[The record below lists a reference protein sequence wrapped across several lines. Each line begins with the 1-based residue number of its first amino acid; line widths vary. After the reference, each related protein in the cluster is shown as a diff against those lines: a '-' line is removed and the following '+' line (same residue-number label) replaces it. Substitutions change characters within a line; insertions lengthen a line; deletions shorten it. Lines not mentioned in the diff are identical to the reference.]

1 MYEKM
6 IVSLDGS
13 KAAEMVIPYAEEV
26 AAKLGSQMILV
37 SVSESLPANTEQ
49 LYQAYLEHITQ
60 RVQHQLKDW
69 KPRKEAQVQ
78 SKVLTG
84 KPADEI
90 LRYANETN
98 AGLIAMTSRGSSDSE
113 SWPLGNIAAKVLRAV
128 GKPLLLVR
136 APASEAAL
144 RQKRLVKRIL
154 VPLDGSELGAAAIP
168 HAEALGQALGAE
180 LVLFQAID
188 PAAVHRLPNPEG
200 GAPYPKA
207 VAVDVQKTS
216 AKDYLNG
223 VRKTLKEKGLEVSS
237 AIAVGSPPDQIV
249 DYAKANAIDLITM
262 SSHGRTGIRRWVFGG
277 VTDKVLHA
285 GDTAVLVVPAP
296 KV

>member
-1 MYEKM
+1 MYETM
-6 IVSLDGS
+6 IVPLDGS
-13 KAAEMVIPYAEEV
+13 RAAEMVIPYAEEV

-37 SVSESLPANTEQ
+37 SVSESLPANMEQ

-60 RVQHQLKDW
+60 QVQRQLKDW
-69 KPRKEAQVQ
+69 KPKKEAQVQ

-90 LRYANETN
+90 LRYADDTN
-98 AGLIAMTSRGSSDSE
+98 AGLIAMTSRGSSVRE
-113 SWPLGNIAAKVLRAV
+113 SWPLGNIAAKVLRATT
-128 GKPLLLVR
+128 KPLIFVR
-136 APASEAAL
+136 APASEDAV

-188 PAAVHRLPNPEG
+188 PAAVQRLPSEG
-200 GAPYPKA
+200 VSYTRA
-207 VAVDVQKTS
+207 VAVDMQKVLSTE
-216 AKDYLNG
+216 YLNG

-277 VTDKVLHA
+277 VTDKVLHS